1 MQWVES
7 DDQEADTVAD
17 RAVESVADSDRE
29 EETDRGAAAVTQTV
43 LDCDIDNVGAWSD
56 SRTWTHQR

>member
-7 DDQEADTVAD
+7 DDQKADTVAD

-43 LDCDIDNVGAWSD
+43 LDCDIDNVGA
-56 SRTWTHQR
+56 

>member
-1 MQWVES
+1 MQWVEC
-7 DDQEADTVAD
+7 DDKEADTVAD

-29 EETDRGAAAVTQTV
+29 EETDSVTQTV
-43 LDCDIDNVGAWSD
+43 LDCDSDNVGAWSD

>member
-17 RAVESVADSDRE
+17 RAVESGADSDRE
-29 EETDRGAAAVTQTV
+29 EETDSVGAAAVTQTV
-43 LDCDIDNVGAWSD
+43 LDCDIDNVGA
-56 SRTWTHQR
+56 